1 MKQINVEFQ
10 IGDRAVFIDGKYI
23 KSCSVQ
29 SVVVNND
36 NSISYKVASKGNEKA
51 IDESHLFH
59 NLDEITDVIN
69 SKKATFD
76 IDKDVAIDIC
86 RPAPAPTEEEQTISE
101 ENASPAA
108 STSTEE

>member
-23 KSCSVQ
+23 KSCSIQ
-29 SVVVNND
+29 SVVVNAD
-36 NSISYKVASKGNEKA
+36 NSISYKVASNGGEKQ

-59 NLDEITDVIN
+59 NLDEITEVIN
-69 SKKATFD
+69 SKKAAFD
-76 IDKDVAIDIC
+76 INKNVQIDIC
-86 RPAPAPTEEEQTISE
+86 RPAPAEEEQQTSE

>member
-29 SVVVNND
+29 SVVVNAD
-36 NSISYKVASKGNEKA
+36 NTISYKVAAMGNEKQ

-59 NLDEITDVIN
+59 NLDEITEVIN
-69 SKKATFD
+69 SKKAVFD
-76 IDKDVAIDIC
+76 INKNMMIDLF
-86 RPAPAPTEEEQTISE
+86 RPAPAPAEEEQAISD

>member
-23 KSCSVQ
+23 KSCSIQ

-36 NSISYKVASKGNEKA
+36 NSISYKVASMGNEKQ

-59 NLDEITDVIN
+59 NLDEIVDVIN
-69 SKKATFD
+69 SKKAVFD
-76 IDKDVAIDIC
+76 INKNMMIDLF
-86 RPAPAPTEEEQTISE
+86 RPAPAPAEEEQEISE

>member
-23 KSCSVQ
+23 KSGSIQ
-29 SVVVNND
+29 SVVVNYD
-36 NSISYKVASKGNEKA
+36 NSISYKVASYNEEQ

-59 NLDEITDVIN
+59 NLDEIIDVIN
-69 SKKATFD
+69 SKKATLN
-76 IDKDVAIDIC
+76 IDRNFAIDIF
-86 RPAPAPTEEEQTISE
+86 RPTPAPSEEQQISE

-108 STSTEE
+108 STPTEE

>member
-23 KSCSVQ
+23 KSCSIQ

-36 NSISYKVASKGNEKA
+36 NSISYKVASMGNEKQ

-59 NLDEITDVIN
+59 NLDEITELIN
-69 SKKATFD
+69 SKKAVFD
-76 IDKDVAIDIC
+76 INKKMMIDLF
-86 RPAPAPTEEEQTISE
+86 RPAPASTEEEQQISE
-101 ENASPAA
+101 ENAS
-108 STSTEE
+108 TQE

>member
-29 SVVVNND
+29 SVVVNAD
-36 NSISYKVASKGNEKA
+36 NSISYKVASKGNEKQ

-59 NLDEITDVIN
+59 DLDEITDVIN

-76 IDKDVAIDIC
+76 ISKDVAIDIC
-86 RPAPAPTEEEQTISE
+86 RPASVEEEQTISE